1 MFSGLMMFEKLL
13 RNRRQMVAVDEILA
27 WRFN

>member
-1 MFSGLMMFEKLL
+1 MLSGLMMFEKLL
-13 RNRRQMVAVDEILA
+13 RNRRKMVVADEILA

>member
-1 MFSGLMMFEKLL
+1 MLSGLMFEKLF
-13 RNRRQMVAVDEILA
+13 RNRRKMVVADEILA